1 MSTQVSPSA
10 SPART
15 GVYAAIG
22 AITMSF
28 AAYTSA
34 LVVRAGDSSDWVHVH
49 LPWLVYA
56 NTLTLIAS
64 SITFEVGRRRVS
76 GRFDSRVSGLSLLR
90 VTLALGLA
98 FLLGQVMAWRMLA
111 AQGVYLA
118 TNPNA
123 SFFYVLTAVHALHL
137 VGGLIG
143 LAYVVYRAR
152 LAAFPSP
159 GPVSASTLGAV
170 ALYWHFMDALWLY
183 LLVVLTLWL

>member
-1 MSTQVSPSA
+1 MSTQVSPSP

-15 GVYAAIG
+15 AVWAAIG

-34 LVVRAGDSSDWVHVH
+34 LVVRAGDSADWVHVH

-64 SITFEVGRRRVS
+64 SITLEIGRRRVT
-76 GRFDSRVSGLSLLR
+76 GPFDSRVRGVGFLNL
-90 VTLALGLA
+90 TLALGLV
-98 FLLGQVMAWRMLA
+98 FLFGQVLAWRLMA
-111 AQGVYLA
+111 NQGLFLS
-118 TNPNA
+118 TNPNS

-137 VGGLIG
+137 VGGLMG

-170 ALYWHFMDALWLY
+170 ALYWHFMDVLWLY